1 MSRPRI
7 LLLDEPSLGLAP
19 RFVQKIFALL
29 KQIRQQG
36 TAILLVEQNARAALK
51 IADRAYIVE
60 GGRVLL
66 NGNAAELA
74 DDERIRR
81 AYLGESSTDA
91 ATGFQEPPRVQA

>member
-1 MSRPRI
+1 
-7 LLLDEPSLGLAP
+7 
-19 RFVQKIFALL
+19 
-29 KQIRQQG
+29 
-36 TAILLVEQNARAALK
+36 
-51 IADRAYIVE
+51 VE